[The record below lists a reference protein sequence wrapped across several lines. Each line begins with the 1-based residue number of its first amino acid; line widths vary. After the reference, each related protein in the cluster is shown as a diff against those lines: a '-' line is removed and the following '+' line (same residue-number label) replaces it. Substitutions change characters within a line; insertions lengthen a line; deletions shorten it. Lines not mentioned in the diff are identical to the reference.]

1 MGNEGLTGRVLGGKF
16 RLIRRIGTG
25 GMGSV
30 YQAVHLE
37 LEKKVAVKLLHQQMA
52 PHQEVFQ
59 RFKREAKIACKLNHP
74 HIIEVF
80 DFDRTED
87 GIPYIIMEFLDG
99 EDLEALLT
107 RRRMLP
113 LDQVMHLFEGI
124 CSAVQQAHEQG
135 VIHRDLKPQN
145 ILLCRVG
152 DRADFPKVLDFGISK
167 LRDANSIVTQTK
179 AYLGTPCFM
188 APEQARGEAS
198 EASPQSDIFA
208 LGAMLYRALGGRLP
222 FSGDSIEAVLYKIIH
237 DQPTGLDKINDQVS
251 GPVARVVHRA
261 MAKDPQLRHTSVRE
275 MWRALVE
282 AAGAVED
289 RDAPAPKLQIIQEHP
304 QEPQAVIPLST
315 TNRKAPPLAATRGY
329 SDAAPGQGAAP
340 ALDEEVP
347 ALDSMYLPPDEAPAL
362 HQPGGVS
369 TLSASMGEHLDQ
381 LVRPRRPRWMTGA
394 LVVGVLL
401 VAGLLGGRALL
412 SPEEPSPA
420 TVEPTPVAAAPAPA
434 GVPAPIDEPAP
445 AAPARVRVELLNV
458 PAGSEVTL
466 NGQAVSENPFSLAAG
481 ATRHKLEVKGPHG
494 ASFSHTFSADKDLTI
509 AVALSPA
516 PRPRPRPRPRPA
528 PVKAMEPPPKYGQG
542 TVPMD
547 MPTKPTPKPEPKPEP
562 PKVKEYGEGTMPL
575 EL

>member
-87 GIPYIIMEFLDG
+87 GIPYIIMEYLAG
-99 EDLEALLT
+99 EDLEDLLQ
-107 RRRMLP
+107 RRRRLR
-113 LDQVMHLFEGI
+113 LDEVMAMFEGI
-124 CSAVQQAHEQG
+124 CSAVQQAHEEG

-152 DRADFPKVLDFGISK
+152 DRPDFPKVLDFGISK
-167 LRDANSIVTQTK
+167 LKDNDSIVTQTK

-198 EASPQSDIFA
+198 EATPQSDIFA
-208 LGAMLYRALGGRLP
+208 LGCILYRALGGRLA

-237 DQPTGLDKINDQVS
+237 EQPDNLDKITDQV
-251 GPVARVVHRA
+251 PRAVCRVVHRA
-261 MAKDPQLRHTSVRE
+261 MAKDPQLRHPSVRE

-282 AAGAVED
+282 AAGTED
-289 RDAPAPKLQIIQEHP
+289 DASAPAPRLQIIEQHP
-304 QEPQAVIPLST
+304 AEAQTVIPLST
-315 TNRKAPPLAATRGY
+315 TNRKVPRTPETRAYADRPAPPE
-329 SDAAPGQGAAP
+329 AAPR
-340 ALDEEVP
+340 DEGVP
-347 ALDSMYLPPDEAPAL
+347 ALDSMFRPSAETSAR

-369 TLSASMGEHLDQ
+369 TLSASMGEHLDKIT
-381 LVRPRRPRWMTGA
+381 RPNRSRRMYGGLA
-394 LVVGVLL
+394 LGLLL
-401 VAGLLGGRALL
+401 VAGAVVADRAMMRKEVASQDLGA
-412 SPEEPSPA
+412 
-420 TVEPTPVAAAPAPA
+420 EPTAVA
-434 GVPAPIDEPAP
+434 GVPAPMPADPTPRPAP
-445 AAPARVRVELLNV
+445 APPTPDRVKIELLNV
-458 PAGSEVTL
+458 PAGAKVLLDGKEVT
-466 NGQAVSENPFSLAAG
+466 ENPFSLERG
-481 ATRHKLEVKGPHG
+481 EGKLQLQVLGREDQVFKYELTP
-494 ASFSHTFSADKDLTI
+494 DKDLTI
-509 AVALSPA
+509 AVALAA
-516 PRPRPRPRPRPA
+516 PNKPKPRVRPRP
-528 PVKAMEPPPKYGQG
+528 
-542 TVPMD
+542 
-547 MPTKPTPKPEPKPEP
+547 KPTYGRGTLPMPVAKPEPPKPEP
-562 PKVKEYGEGTMPL
+562 PKVKEYGEGTMPM